1 MRPLRNRPR
10 GTMAPMAHDLIWYVG
25 YGSNMS
31 AGRLRCYI
39 EGGRAPGGRVEHV
52 GARDRTPP
60 VRDTAVTLPGRV
72 YFAGESRTWGG
83 GMAFYDHD
91 ASGPTPARAFLI
103 TVGQF
108 VDIAAQ
114 EMHRPPR
121 PGDPLEHIVLDGLPD
136 GRHAAGPGHYETVV
150 AVGRLDGRPMF
161 TLTAPHGMDAVAHT
175 PPGEAYLSTLAAGL
189 REAHGWDRARCDR
202 YFASRTSPA
211 C

>member
-1 MRPLRNRPR
+1 
-10 GTMAPMAHDLIWYVG
+10 MAHELIWYVS

-31 AGRLRCYI
+31 SERLRCYI
-39 EGGRAPGGRVEHV
+39 EGGRPPGGRVHHA

-60 VRDTAVTLPGRV
+60 VRDTAVTLPGRM

-91 ASGPTPARAFLI
+91 AAGPTPARAYLI

-121 PGDPLEHIVLDGLPD
+121 PGDPLEQIVLDGLPA
-136 GRHAAGPGHYETVV
+136 GRYSAGAGHYETVI
-150 AVGRLDGRPMF
+150 AVGREDGRPMF
-161 TLTAPHGMDAVAHT
+161 TLTAPHTVDAVPHT
-175 PPGEAYLSTLAAGL
+175 APGEAYLATLATGL
-189 REAHGWDRARCDR
+189 HESHGWDRTRSDR
-202 YFASRTSPA
+202 YFASRTAAPR
-211 C
+211 